1 MTDWKMRRRDL
12 LRTLAGGAAMARLA
26 RAARL
31 TRGHVCFITD
41 EVNRDL
47 STALQFAKEF
57 GIRQVELRNVDGKY
71 CFRHDPAKLKEI
83 HALLQEHGIH
93 VAVLS
98 TPILKCIL
106 PGSTLKPGV
115 EKQIKAAQKD
125 LPVPDDQQVAQQMDY
140 LHKAIDAARILDT
153 DMLRIFSY
161 WRVEDPAKER
171 PRIVEGLSRV
181 AEAAEKEKIRL
192 CIENEPSCNIA
203 NCTEAMAVLD
213 RLPSRYLGINWDI
226 ANGASTGETPY
237 PDGFHLLDKKRIW
250 HTHIKGFCVDADTK
264 RHHTCA
270 VGDGV
275 LPYVEI
281 FTALGKAGYAGALSM
296 ETHYSINGQREP
308 ASRRSMQGIL
318 KVIDQLA

>member
-1 MTDWKMRRRDL
+1 MTGRKMLRRDL
-12 LRTLAGGAAMARLA
+12 FRTLASGAALARLA
-26 RAARL
+26 CAARL
-31 TRGHVCFITD
+31 TRANVCFITD

-47 STALQFAKEF
+47 ATALQFAKEF
-57 GIRQVELRNVDGKY
+57 GVRQVELRNVDGKY

-83 HALLQEHGIH
+83 HALLQEHGVK

-125 LPVPDDQQVAQQMDY
+125 LPVPDEVQVAQQMDY

-153 DMLRIFSY
+153 DLLRIFSY

-171 PRIVEGLSRV
+171 TRIVEGLSRM
-181 AEAAEKEKIRL
+181 AEVAEKEKMRL
-192 CIENEPSCNIA
+192 CIENEPACNIA
-203 NCTEAMAVLD
+203 NCSEAMAVLD
-213 RLPSRYLGINWDI
+213 RIRSPYLGLNWDI

-237 PDGFHLLDKKRIW
+237 PDGFRLLDKKRIW
-250 HTHIKGFCVDADTK
+250 HTHIKGFCVDAATN

-281 FTALGKAGYAGALSM
+281 FTALGKAGYTGALSM
-296 ETHYSINGQREP
+296 ETHFSINGQREP
-308 ASRRSMQGIL
+308 ASRSSMQGIL
-318 KVIDQLA
+318 KVIGQLA